1 MLSLQVERL
10 RSEAELVATRVS
22 QTHAG
27 REPVAISVLNAAC
40 CCRCGCRCRHHC
52 CCCCCC
58 WCCCCWQPLRLTPR
72 GVVRFLCW
80 HVLKLELWHFVR
92 PQLNF
97 ALLSHRFLRCFIAKK
112 CAARRAALI
121 KNMLSSAFRIVFSV
135 FSCVCVCVL
144 HFASVFTVFFCRLST
159 FCTCR
164 RGLAFVFQLC
174 AGVGP
179 GGGLGVGGG
188 DDVHANATFVCCF
201 LCSPCSGL
209 FWCGTLVGR
218 GGG

>member
-80 HVLKLELWHFVR
+80 HVLKLEFWHFVR

-135 FSCVCVCVL
+135 FSCVCVCCISHRFL
-144 HFASVFTVFFCRLST
+144 RYFFADSRLSAHAGVDLHLS
-159 FCTCR
+159 FSSV
-164 RGLAFVFQLC
+164 RGL
-174 AGVGP
+174 GRG
-179 GGGLGVGGG
+179 GVGGG
-188 DDVHANATFVCCF
+188 
-201 LCSPCSGL
+201 
-209 FWCGTLVGR
+209 
-218 GGG
+218 GG